1 MLTKAGLGY
10 DELGSNMREDHE
22 MAKGIAGEGVEGGI
36 PLRWWKR
43 IS

>member
-10 DELGSNMREDHE
+10 DGLGSIMRGDHE
-22 MAKGIAGEGVEGGI
+22 MTKGIAGEGAEGGI